1 MTVVIVTALAV
12 GMGLVGIVIG
22 LRGQRT
28 SLQSLLVGLTA
39 EKASAGQIRTL
50 VVANRHVA
58 R

>member
-1 MTVVIVTALAV
+1 MTVVIVIALAV

-39 EKASAGQIRTL
+39 E
-50 VVANRHVA
+50 
-58 R
+58 